1 MLWLLSLF
9 GQVQG
14 NLPELSGE
22 DKQEC
27 THVMFREYPECD
39 PTASTP
45 APNPSE
51 AATMSLRQFTKH
63 LTFGSMQCFQMRKL
77 RFRLKS
83 IDHKHTGRGRAEMC
97 TLTALIPRRRISPLA
112 ERTRYLQ
119 SYPIIPAH
127 LCQAQPPEVLAAPR
141 PSANP
146 NPSCF
151 GPCICQDFPFTLFY
165 SFTNI
170 MGHCHRRYF
179 KSFVHQILNSFQA
192 TLL

>member
-27 THVMFREYPECD
+27 THVIFREYPECD

-63 LTFGSMQCFQMRKL
+63 LTFGSMQCFQMRTL

-112 ERTRYLQ
+112 EHTRYLCL
-119 SYPIIPAH
+119 IPSSLLTCVKHSHQKFLLLPDPLLTLTHLASAH
-127 LCQAQPPEVLAAPR
+127 ASAR
-141 PSANP
+141 ISPSHF
-146 NPSCF
+146 STHSLTSWVIVT
-151 GPCICQDFPFTLFY
+151 G
-165 SFTNI
+165 
-170 MGHCHRRYF
+170 G
-179 KSFVHQILNSFQA
+179 ILNHLF
-192 TLL
+192 TKF